1 MSQSK
6 GKSLPMGGVYIN
18 FPYEKPYPAQM
29 QMMSKIIASLKSK
42 ENALLES
49 PTGSGMGVETSK
61 EISLKTHIG

>member
-29 QMMSKIIASLKSK
+29 QMMSKIIASLKS
-42 ENALLES
+42 
-49 PTGSGMGVETSK
+49 
-61 EISLKTHIG
+61 

>member
-6 GKSLPMGGVYIN
+6 GKSLPMGGVYID

-29 QMMSKIIASLKSK
+29 QMMSKIIASLKSR

-49 PTGSGMGVETSK
+49 PTGSGLGIK
-61 EISLKTHIG
+61 ILGNYFFRF